1 MRILVI
7 NWQDLKHPLAGG
19 AEVHLHEVFS
29 RIVGKGH
36 HVTLLCSGYEG
47 APGNEVIDGMQV
59 VRYSNRSLFNYA
71 VPKAYRQLCHSG
83 FDVVVEDLNKIPFFT
98 PLFVR
103 EPLLGICHHLFRT
116 SIFHQTNPA
125 AAAYVY
131 GMETLAL
138 WLYRER
144 RMPFIV
150 DSSSTHEDFCA
161 HGFRSEDL
169 ATVYLAVNHSLFR
182 RTGVAK
188 SDTPLIGCFGR
199 LKRYKGVDIILRSL
213 PSVLKEVPNLKVL
226 VVGDGDDRSRLER
239 LAIALKLEQVV
250 TFTGYLP
257 EQEMVELLQKVWF
270 NIAAS
275 IKEGWGLIATEAN
288 ACGTPVIASN
298 VPGLR
303 DSVRDGKTG
312 LLYPYGDVDALT
324 ASIVRLLRD
333 TNLRD
338 ELGRNAL
345 AYAAEFTWDK
355 AATGTLEVLTRV
367 AQKGE
372 LTEYHVHAAPLWRRL
387 SS

>member
-1 MRILVI
+1 MRVLVI

-71 VPKAYRQLCHSG
+71 VPKAYRQLRHSG

-116 SIFHQTNPA
+116 SVFHQTNPA

-138 WLYRER
+138 RLYRQR

-213 PSVLKEVPNLKVL
+213 PSVLKQVPNLKVI
-226 VVGDGDDRSRLER
+226 VVGEGDDRPRLER
-239 LAIALKLEQVV
+239 LATALKLEQAV

-257 EQEMVELLQKVWF
+257 EREMVELLQKVWF

-275 IKEGWGLIATEAN
+275 IKEGWGLITTEAN

-355 AATGTLEVLTRV
+355 AAAGTLEVLTRV

-372 LTEYHVHAAPLWRRL
+372 PH
-387 SS
+387 